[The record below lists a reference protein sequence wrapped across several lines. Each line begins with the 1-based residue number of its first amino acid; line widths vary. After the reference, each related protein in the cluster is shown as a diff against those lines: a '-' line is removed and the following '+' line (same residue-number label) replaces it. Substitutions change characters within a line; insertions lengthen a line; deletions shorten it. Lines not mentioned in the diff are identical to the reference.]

1 MSNDEGVTRVKSW
14 KRKALNRKSDLM
26 NQRMTLSFSPAI
38 FDGIPNRIH
47 LIEVDITQFLPA
59 RFQLAFQ
66 PIQPPDKLVSGRLQR
81 AFRIDFALPRQVY
94 DREQRIANLVFD
106 HFLLL

>member
-1 MSNDEGVTRVKSW
+1 MSNNEWVSRVKSL

-38 FDGIPNRIH
+38 FVGIPNRIH

-59 RFQLAFQ
+59 RFQLVFQ
-66 PIQPPDKLVSGRLQR
+66 PIEPRDKLVSGRLQR

-94 DREQRIANLVFD
+94 NGDKP
-106 HFLLL
+106 

>member
-1 MSNDEGVTRVKSW
+1 MSNDEWVSRVKSL
-14 KRKALNRKSDLM
+14 KRKALNRKSDLT
-26 NQRMTLSFSPAI
+26 NQRMTPSFSPAI
-38 FDGIPNRIH
+38 FDGIPNRVH

-59 RFQLAFQ
+59 RFQLVLQ
-66 PIQPPDKLVSGRLQR
+66 PIKPRDKLVSGRLER

-94 DREQRIANLVFD
+94 DREQQIANLIFD